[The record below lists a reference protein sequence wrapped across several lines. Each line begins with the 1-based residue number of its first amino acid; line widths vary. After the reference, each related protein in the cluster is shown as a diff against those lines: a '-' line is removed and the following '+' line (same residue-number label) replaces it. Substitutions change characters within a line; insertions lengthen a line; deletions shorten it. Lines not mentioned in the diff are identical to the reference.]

1 MVNQLP
7 QGWKEEELGKLAEVS
22 CGDSAPQSSS
32 YFLNGSYPFCRTSD
46 VGKIHRSS
54 NFSEIEDHINETAI
68 SKLHLFRKGTI
79 LFPKSGA
86 STLLNHRVM
95 LSIDSYVSS
104 HLATIYANGIDR
116 YYLYYFL
123 CIVDAKQLVPNLDY
137 PSLKISELKNIKI
150 PYPTDRD
157 EQNYIV
163 KTLDA
168 VAEMIRL
175 RKETIQLTKDL
186 IPAIFQEMFG
196 DPITN
201 TKGWEKKDLGQVC
214 DVRSGNAFPERY
226 QGYTDG
232 KPFYKVGDISR
243 TIEENH
249 IYLDKAKNYITDEI
263 AQIIKAKSF
272 SKNTIVFAKV
282 GEALRLNRRALIS
295 KDAFIDNNVM
305 GVSIKEDYNDL
316 HYLYL
321 YYHFVCNVNLNFIKK
336 EGAIPSVNNKD
347 ISSLYLPIPPL
358 SLQKEFADI
367 VEQINQNLE
376 IQQKDM
382 DSLQELFD
390 QLLQK
395 AFTGELTRGA
405 SYGKH

>member
-168 VAEMIRL
+168 VAEMIKL

-347 ISSLYLPIPPL
+347 ISSLCLPIPPL
-358 SLQKEFADI
+358 SLQKEFADK

-376 IQQKDM
+376 VQRKDL
-382 DSLQELFD
+382 DRLQELFN

>member
-7 QGWKEEELGKLAEVS
+7 QGWKEVPFNSIFDVCNSGKEKIKQSEYLPKADGLLPVVDQGQNLVSGYSDQFQKVVLAKDNPLIVFGDHTRCVKYIDFDFVVGADGTQLIRTKENTLVKLGYYQLMSANIPNNGYSRHFKYVKEQTYKLIA
-22 CGDSAPQSSS
+22 D
-32 YFLNGSYPFCRTSD
+32 
-46 VGKIHRSS
+46 K
-54 NFSEIEDHINETAI
+54 
-68 SKLHLFRKGTI
+68 
-79 LFPKSGA
+79 
-86 STLLNHRVM
+86 
-95 LSIDSYVSS
+95 
-104 HLATIYANGIDR
+104 
-116 YYLYYFL
+116 
-123 CIVDAKQLVPNLDY
+123 
-137 PSLKISELKNIKI
+137 
-150 PYPTDRD
+150 D
-157 EQNYIV
+157 EQDYIV

-168 VAEMIRL
+168 VAEMIKL
-175 RKETIQLTKDL
+175 RKETIDLTKKL

-201 TKGWEKKDLGQVC
+201 PKGWGKKYLGQVC

-305 GVSIKEDYNDL
+305 GVSIKEDCNDL

-347 ISSLYLPIPPL
+347 INSLYLPVPPL
-358 SLQKEFADI
+358 SLQKEFAKR

-376 IQQKDM
+376 VQQKDL
-382 DSLQELFD
+382 DRLQELFD

-395 AFTGELTRGA
+395 AFTGELTRGED
-405 SYGKH
+405 YGKH

>member
-7 QGWKEEELGKLAEVS
+7 QGWKEEELGKLADVIAGQSPEGIYYNTV
-22 CGDSAPQSSS
+22 GDGTPFYQGKSEFQEMYLGKPTKWTTKVTKLAKRNDILMSVRAPVGPVNITQEDICIGRGLAAITAKSMLLQLYLFYHLKYLEDKISGT
-32 YFLNGSYPFCRTSD
+32 NGAVFASISKR
-46 VGKIHRSS
+46 
-54 NFSEIEDHINETAI
+54 EIE
-68 SKLHLFRKGTI
+68 
-79 LFPKSGA
+79 
-86 STLLNHRVM
+86 
-95 LSIDSYVSS
+95 
-104 HLATIYANGIDR
+104 
-116 YYLYYFL
+116 
-123 CIVDAKQLVPNLDY
+123 Q
-137 PSLKISELKNIKI
+137 IKI
-150 PYPTDRD
+150 TYPIDKE
-157 EQNYIV
+157 EQDYIV

-168 VAEMIRL
+168 VAEIIRL
-175 RKETIQLTKDL
+175 RKETIQLAKDL
-186 IPAIFQEMFG
+186 IPTIFHEMFG

-201 TKGWEKKDLGQVC
+201 PKGWDKKNLGQVC

-305 GVSIKEDYNDL
+305 GVSIKEDCNDL

-347 ISSLYLPIPPL
+347 INNLYLPIPPL
-358 SLQKEFADI
+358 SLQKDFAKK
-367 VEQINQNLE
+367 VEQINDYIIAQQEELE
-376 IQQKDM
+376 QFEILFQ
-382 DSLQELFD
+382 SLLHE
-390 QLLQK
+390 
-395 AFTGELTRGA
+395 AFTGVLTWNYPR
-405 SYGKH
+405 KECHDKKDK

>member
-7 QGWKEEELGKLAEVS
+7 QGWKEEELGKLADVIAGQSPEGVYYNTVGEGTPFYQGKS
-22 CGDSAPQSSS
+22 EFQEMYLGKPTKWTTKVTKLAKKNDILMSVRAPVGPVNITQEDICIGRGLAAITAKSMLLQL
-32 YFLNGSYPFCRTSD
+32 YLFYHLRFLEDKISGTNGAVFASISKR
-46 VGKIHRSS
+46 
-54 NFSEIEDHINETAI
+54 EIE
-68 SKLHLFRKGTI
+68 
-79 LFPKSGA
+79 
-86 STLLNHRVM
+86 
-95 LSIDSYVSS
+95 
-104 HLATIYANGIDR
+104 
-116 YYLYYFL
+116 
-123 CIVDAKQLVPNLDY
+123 Q
-137 PSLKISELKNIKI
+137 IKI
-150 PYPTDRD
+150 TYPTDKG
-157 EQNYIV
+157 EQDYIV

-168 VAEMIRL
+168 VAEMIKL

-196 DPITN
+196 DSITN
-201 TKGWEKKDLGQVC
+201 PKGWGKKYLGQVC

-226 QGYTDG
+226 QGYIDG

-249 IYLDKAKNYITDEI
+249 IYLDKAKNYITDKI

-305 GVSIKEDYNDL
+305 GVSIKEDCNDL

-347 ISSLYLPIPPL
+347 INSLYLPVPPL
-358 SLQKEFADI
+358 SLQKEFADN

-376 IQQKDM
+376 VQQKDL
-382 DSLQELFD
+382 DRLQELFD

-395 AFTGELTRGA
+395 AFTGELTRGED
-405 SYGKH
+405 YGKH

>member
-196 DPITN
+196 NPIKNSKAWTVDRLGN
-201 TKGWEKKDLGQVC
+201 QAKIVGGGTPKTSEPSFWNGNVPWITPKDLSVSNSLTIRNG
-214 DVRSGNAFPERY
+214 ERFITEEGLKNSSAEMLPAETVLFTSRAPIGY
-226 QGYTDG
+226 LAIAKNPLCTNQGFKNFICGSNLVPLYLL
-232 KPFYKVGDISR
+232 F
-243 TIEENH
+243 
-249 IYLDKAKNYITDEI
+249 YLDQIMDVVKGMASGATFKEISASTAK
-263 AQIIKAKSF
+263 QIPILCPP
-272 SKNTIVFAKV
+272 
-282 GEALRLNRRALIS
+282 LRLQ
-295 KDAFIDNNVM
+295 
-305 GVSIKEDYNDL
+305 E
-316 HYLYL
+316 
-321 YYHFVCNVNLNFIKK
+321 
-336 EGAIPSVNNKD
+336 
-347 ISSLYLPIPPL
+347 
-358 SLQKEFADI
+358 EFADK

-376 IQQKDM
+376 VQRKDL
-382 DSLQELFD
+382 DRLQELFN

-395 AFTGELTRGA
+395 AFTGELTRGEA
-405 SYGKH
+405 YGII

>member
-7 QGWKEEELGKLAEVS
+7 QGWKEEELGRHADIKRGSTITKKQVVPGNYPVVAGGKEAAYYHNEFNRQPPVITVS
-22 CGDSAPQSSS
+22 A
-32 YFLNGSYPFCRTSD
+32 
-46 VGKIHRSS
+46 
-54 NFSEIEDHINETAI
+54 
-68 SKLHLFRKGTI
+68 
-79 LFPKSGA
+79 SGA
-86 STLLNHRVM
+86 SAGYVNYWEVPIFASDCSTLEEKDLN
-95 LSIDSYVSS
+95 IKYV
-104 HLATIYANGIDR
+104 
-116 YYLYYFL
+116 YYFL
-123 CIVDAKQLVPNLDY
+123 KSRQQELLDKQVGVAIPHVSPKDIY
-137 PSLKISELKNIKI
+137 PLCI

-157 EQNYIV
+157 EQDYIV

-168 VAEMIRL
+168 VAEMIKL

-358 SLQKEFADI
+358 SLQKEFADK
-367 VEQINQNLE
+367 VEQINKSILA
-376 IQQKDM
+376 QQEELKHFETLFQ
-382 DSLQELFD
+382 SLLQE
-390 QLLQK
+390 
-395 AFTGELTRGA
+395 AFTGVLTWKYPRKE
-405 SYGKH
+405 SND